1 MFTRTSLHLVLASA
15 TAVCLTGGALTLSVS
30 TASAATPA
38 KYADDFNGDGYRDF
52 VASELGGGSVT
63 VTYGTATGPGT
74 TVKTF
79 TQATAGIPGTPG
91 DAGGYSDGFGEDLA
105 TADLN
110 RDGYADLAVADRTEK
125 VGGKADSG
133 AVTILWGSKTGLS
146 GTDAVRLK
154 VTSAKYQAFGSE
166 IETGDFD
173 GDGKADLAVANGIH
187 TVYIYRG
194 GFAKSGTTGKVTKH
208 SPAVNSDYVLEF
220 TGLVAGKVTKDKAT
234 DLYVLGQGYHNDK
247 MTQDAWFLR
256 GGSTIKSGKATVL
269 DASSPDY
276 DPTGVVADFDKDGY
290 GELAV
295 SDTAYN
301 GGAGS
306 VVVWRGGS
314 TGPTTKYRITQ
325 STSGVA
331 TAATKHD
338 SFGYDLSAGDTNGD
352 GYPDLAVSAPEEKIG
367 SVKTAG
373 GVHVLR
379 GGKSGLTGKNSQW
392 FSRGTAG
399 VPGAPTEGEMLGLLV
414 RLRDID
420 RDGDK
425 DLLVGSNSGLDT
437 TSLLLPGTKSGI
449 TASGAQDVNMGVPFP
464 Q

>member
-1 MFTRTSLHLVLASA
+1 MSTRRTFRLALATA
-15 TAVCLTGGALTLSVS
+15 TAVSLTGGLLTLSVS

-38 KYADDFNGDGYRDF
+38 KYGDDFNGDGFRDF
-52 VASELGGGSVT
+52 ASHNFSDGVV

-74 TVKTF
+74 TSKTF
-79 TQATAGIPGTPG
+79 TQSTAGIPGTAG
-91 DAGGYSDGFGEDLA
+91 DAGGYADGFGEDLA

-110 RDGYADLAVADRTEK
+110 RDGYADLAVADNSEK
-125 VGGKADSG
+125 VGGKAGSG

-146 GTDAVRLK
+146 GAQAVRLK
-154 VTSAKYQAFGSE
+154 VTARSDQGFGNE
-166 IETGDFD
+166 LETGDFN
-173 GDGKADLAVANGIH
+173 GDGKADLAVADGSEHI
-187 TVYIYRG
+187 YIYRG
-194 GFAKSGTTGKVTKH
+194 GFGKSGTTGQVTRH
-208 SPAVNSDYVLEF
+208 APSITSDYVLEY

-256 GGSTIKSGKATVL
+256 GGSTIKPGKATVING
-269 DASSPDY
+269 SQPDY

-290 GELAV
+290 GDLAV
-295 SDTAYN
+295 SDVPYG

-314 TGPTTKYRITQ
+314 TGPTTKSRLSQ

-331 TAATKHD
+331 TAATKND
-338 SFGYDLSAGDTNGD
+338 GFGSDLSAGDTDGD
-352 GYPDLAVSAPEEKIG
+352 GYPDLAVSVPEEKVG
-367 SVKTAG
+367 AVKYAG

-379 GGKSGLTGKNSQW
+379 GGRSGLTGTKSQW
-392 FSRGTAG
+392 FSRATAG
-399 VPGAPTEGEMLGLLV
+399 VPGSPAEYEMFGLFV

-425 DLLVGSNSGLDT
+425 DLLVSDT
-437 TSLLLPGTKSGI
+437 SYSPSLMLPGTESGVG
-449 TASGAQDVNMGVPFP
+449 TAGAHELNVIAQLP